1 VGQQLPG
8 VWGSCPVALL
18 LLPCCAAVRCCCRC
32 TVLLPCQ
39 GEAVGQRLWGRGG
52 RGSRE
57 QIREQ
62 QGPQKPYL
70 QPVCD

>member
-1 VGQQLPG
+1 VGKQLPG

-18 LLPCCAAVRCCCRC
+18 LLPCPAVALLLQVHCAAA
-32 TVLLPCQ
+32 LPGGGC
-39 GEAVGQRLWGRGG
+39 GAEAVGQRG

-62 QGPQKPYL
+62 QGPQNPYL